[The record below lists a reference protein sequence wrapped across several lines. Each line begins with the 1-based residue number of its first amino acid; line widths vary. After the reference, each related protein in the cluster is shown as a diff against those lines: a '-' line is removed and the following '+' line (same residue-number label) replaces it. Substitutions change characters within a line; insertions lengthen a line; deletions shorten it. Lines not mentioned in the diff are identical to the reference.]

1 MTRGDLQD
9 RAGRGTGCLPGR
21 VDGDFVRVRD
31 GASAVVRP
39 VRRADG
45 PLLADGFARL
55 SPRSRRM
62 RFLIGKNMLSA
73 KEVSYFTDVDHH
85 NHEALGAL
93 DAVTGCGVG
102 IARFVRAKDDPRS
115 ADIAITVVDEW
126 QGRGLGT
133 ELMRRLAQRALEEG
147 IRYFRAL
154 ASSDNVAVVAL
165 LRRMDA
171 DVELISFELDTVEY
185 EISLRA
191 GW

>member
-1 MTRGDLQD
+1 
-9 RAGRGTGCLPGR
+9 
-21 VDGDFVRVRD
+21 
-31 GASAVVRP
+31 
-39 VRRADG
+39 
-45 PLLADGFARL
+45 
-55 SPRSRRM
+55 M

-73 KEVSYFTDVDHH
+73 KELRYFTDVDHH

-115 ADIAITVVDEW
+115 ADVAITVVDEW

-154 ASSDNVAVVAL
+154 VSADNVAAVAL

-171 DVELISFELDTVEY
+171 DVELISFEMDTVEY